1 LQERTSG
8 TDVIRRLIDAKLV
21 RQWED
26 LQDKISK
33 NLAIKDGGKEL
44 LYKVFVDMD
53 SVSKLITGKLTIA

>member
-1 LQERTSG
+1 
-8 TDVIRRLIDAKLV
+8 VIRRLIDAKLV